1 MEIRKLKD
9 KKEWRELIKNS
20 PNDFELIIFKHSPI
34 CHLSNAAEVVISD
47 WSKAHCD
54 YNHIKILKVNV
65 IFSKSLSTRI
75 AEDLKIIHEAPQLIW
90 LDSELKVKF
99 KADHYDFNVEKL
111 NKHL

>member
-1 MEIRKLKD
+1 MEFNKLSD
-9 KKEWRELIKNS
+9 KNEWKELIKNS

-47 WSKAHCD
+47 WSKAHSD

-65 IFSKSLSTRI
+65 VLSKSLSRSI
-75 AEDLKIIHEAPQLIW
+75 AKDLKIVHESPQIIW

-99 KADHYDFNVEKL
+99 QANHYDITVEKL
-111 NKHL
+111 NEHL